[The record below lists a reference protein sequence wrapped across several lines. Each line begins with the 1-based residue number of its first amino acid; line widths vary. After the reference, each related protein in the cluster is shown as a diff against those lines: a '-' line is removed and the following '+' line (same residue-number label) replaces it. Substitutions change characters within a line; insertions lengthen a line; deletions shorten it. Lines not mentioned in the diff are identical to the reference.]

1 MCYHLHLP
9 VIINFDYVRARR
21 KGRGSRSKARIGPKR
36 KSHHKPDETLTSLSL
51 PSEWITD
58 VEAPCGWM
66 NVSCEDSD
74 ELRLCRVSH
83 QEVTQCPPLVVS
95 RSLIVKA
102 DHSWILHVHGHA
114 VDPTLTPSLAE
125 IPSLLD
131 ISSMS
136 TLLQKVSSL
145 NTCVGNPEAK
155 FVALCETKKNKQF
168 LSASKQVIAYLDS
181 GISVI
186 LDGQE
191 YQRAKYR
198 SML

>member
-1 MCYHLHLP
+1 
-9 VIINFDYVRARR
+9 
-21 KGRGSRSKARIGPKR
+21 
-36 KSHHKPDETLTSLSL
+36 
-51 PSEWITD
+51 
-58 VEAPCGWM
+58 M

-95 RSLIVKA
+95 CSLIVKA

-186 LDGQE
+186 LNGQE
-191 YQRAKYR
+191 YPSTVRCSSCSLLIDGIRCEMCTKYCKNLLTSISR
-198 SML
+198 QKNSTEEDSQLQVCTI